1 MHTTENRGAIR
12 YIAKGKDYVLA
23 TSFLLEKAVHFEGG
37 KRGRQLGSRD
47 KYDGHRVLLIS
58 MRAGD

>member
-1 MHTTENRGAIR
+1 MHAPQDWSAIR
-12 YIAKGKDYVLA
+12 YITQAENDVFA
-23 TSFLLEKAVHFEGG
+23 TGFLFEEAVHFESG

-58 MRAGD
+58 MRTGN

>member
-1 MHTTENRGAIR
+1 VHPTENRGAIR
-12 YIAKGKDYVLA
+12 HVAEAKYYVLA
-23 TSFLLEKAVHFEGG
+23 TGFLLEEAVHFESG

-58 MRAGD
+58 MRTGN